1 MTTSLAQVLAALAE
15 NKNVLLY
22 GPPGTG
28 KTWLLS
34 NIINLLNARPQS
46 GRGRPVLNVGNREEI
61 FGAAGDGDVDFP
73 LPENITYDWVTFHQS
88 YSYEEFIIGKFPLP
102 KEGGVVL
109 QPFFGLLMN
118 AAINLSEAGPEAGHI
133 IIIDELNRANA
144 SQVFG
149 EFITLLDADYRATIK
164 GKTNPHALSIKLPGI
179 RYKNGLSEP
188 IGRFSNDDFFQISE
202 HWKFPENLYIL
213 ATMNS
218 VDRAALPLDSALTRR
233 FFQLKMAPDL
243 VHLATRLNVD
253 LEALGKKATTLR
265 EPDAEAPEA
274 LTADECSIL
283 LLDRLNII
291 IASALGKDFELGHA
305 LLMDV
310 EKASAEN
317 KWTALVSVWDSKIYP
332 QLSERFLQDSE
343 TMREIL
349 KSASPDIVGDFI
361 YERGQIG
368 QGPKPNAS
376 IEVRD
381 FSTGSVEAATEVLR
395 FLAL

>member
-1 MTTSLAQVLAALAE
+1 MTVSPEETLTALAE

-34 NIINLLNARPQS
+34 KILNLLNSRPKS
-46 GRGRPVLNVGNREEI
+46 DGGRPVLNVGNRDEV
-61 FGAAGDGDVDFP
+61 FGAAGEGGLDLP
-73 LPENITYDWVTFHQS
+73 LPENITFDWVTFHQS
-88 YSYEEFIIGKFPLP
+88 YSYEEFVIGKFPLP

-118 AAINLSEAGPEAGHI
+118 AAINLSEAGPNAGHI

-149 EFITLLDADYRATIK
+149 EFITFLDSDYRATIK
-164 GKTNPHALSIKLPGI
+164 GVPNPNALSIKLPGI
-179 RYKNGLSEP
+179 HYKDGLSEP
-188 IGRFSNDDFFQISE
+188 IGRFASE
-202 HWKFPENLYIL
+202 ELYQLPEDWKFPENLYIL
-213 ATMNS
+213 ASMNS

-243 VHLATRLNVD
+243 AHMASRLNVD
-253 LEALGKKATTLR
+253 LEELSNKVSLLR
-265 EPDAEAPEA
+265 EGAATEA
-274 LTADECSIL
+274 LTAEECSIL
-283 LLDRLNII
+283 LLDRLNVI
-291 IASALGKDFELGHA
+291 IASELGKDFELGHT
-305 LLMDV
+305 LFMDV
-310 EKASAEN
+310 ERAPAEK
-317 KWTALVSVWDSKIYP
+317 KWAALISLWDSKIYP

-343 TMREIL
+343 IMRSIL
-349 KSASPDIVGDFI
+349 KVTSPEMLGELIF
-361 YERGQIG
+361 ERRQIG

-376 IEVRD
+376 IEVKD
-381 FSTGSVEAATEVLR
+381 FSPGAPEVAIEVLR